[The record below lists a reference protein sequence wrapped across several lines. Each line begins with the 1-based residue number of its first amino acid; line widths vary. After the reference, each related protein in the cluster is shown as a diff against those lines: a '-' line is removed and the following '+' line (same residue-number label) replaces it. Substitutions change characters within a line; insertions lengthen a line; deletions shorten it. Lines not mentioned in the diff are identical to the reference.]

1 MALKVFQLSGLVMS
15 STSARKKRTILFLA
29 TNPKNSAKL
38 RLDEE
43 FRDVGEAL
51 KSSKNRSRFDLKP
64 QWATRHRDVRRA
76 MLEFEPQIV
85 HFSGHGTGEP
95 GLLIED
101 ETGQAKLLTSDAL
114 VGLFEDAA
122 QVECVLLNA
131 CYSEVQADAIAQ
143 HVPYVIG
150 MNQDVGDKAALEFA
164 VGFYDALGAGL
175 SIERAYKEGCKGIRM
190 AGIAE
195 HLTPVL
201 KQRAAKAAVEPQQ
214 AASSAPVESPIV
226 APDEAAS
233 HSPEAHAAVG
243 ELEEAGGQVPLDSPF
258 YIERPPIEARCYA
271 AIVKPGALIRIKAPR
286 QMGKSSLTIRTF
298 DHAGK
303 HGCRAVWLQLQRAG
317 NQPFASLDTFL
328 QWLCRQVTAKL
339 RLQDKV
345 TEYWQ
350 SVSASTDK
358 CTDYFELYLLEEIN
372 APLALCLDEVDE
384 IFKHP
389 EIASDFFGLLRSWHE
404 ESKINPV
411 WRNLRLVI
419 THSEEVYIPLNINQS
434 PFNVGVPIEL
444 PPLNRTQLDDL
455 VQRHGLAWSEAEV
468 EALMAMVGG
477 QPFLTRVALQQIAS
491 GTLTLAQF
499 LQVAPT
505 QAGLFASHL
514 RRHLG
519 NLQERHLETAMKQ
532 VVMSD
537 QPIQLPVAEA
547 SKLAN
552 MGLVTFQVNEVVPL
566 CDLYRQYFRDVLGGS
581 R

>member
-1 MALKVFQLSGLVMS
+1 MS
-15 STSARKKRTILFLA
+15 NTSARKKRTILFLA
-29 TNPKNSAKL
+29 TNPKNAAKL

-43 FRDVGEAL
+43 IRDVTEAL
-51 KSSKNRSRFDLKP
+51 KSSKNRSRFDLKQ

-76 MLEFEPQIV
+76 MMDFNPQIV
-85 HFSGHGTGEP
+85 HFSGHGVGEP

-101 ETGQAKLLTSDAL
+101 EIGQAKLLTSDAL
-114 VGLFEDAA
+114 IGLFEDAT

-131 CYSEVQADAIAQ
+131 CYSEVQAEAIAQ

-150 MNQDVGDKAALEFA
+150 MNQAIGDKAALEFA

-201 KQRAAKAAVEPQQ
+201 KQRTAKAEVEPQKQ
-214 AASSAPVESPIV
+214 DLDSAPVEPLISPHEQV
-226 APDEAAS
+226 ANPTETKS
-233 HSPEAHAAVG
+233 AVG

-258 YIERPPIEARCYA
+258 YVERPPIEARCYA

-303 HGCRAVWLQLQRAG
+303 HGCRAVWLQLQQVG
-317 NQPFASLDTFL
+317 EEPFASLDRFL
-328 QWLCRQVTAKL
+328 QWLCRRVTVKL

-345 TEYWQ
+345 AEYWQ

-404 ESKINPV
+404 ESKITPV

-444 PPLNRTQLDDL
+444 PPMNRAQLGDL
-455 VQRHGLAWSEAEV
+455 VERHGLAWSEAEV
-468 EALMAMVGG
+468 ESLMAMVGG
-477 QPFLTRVALQQIAS
+477 QPYLTRVALQQIAS
-491 GTLTLAQF
+491 RSLTLSQF

-505 QAGLFASHL
+505 QEGLFGDHLFKHL
-514 RRHLG
+514 RHLQKRE
-519 NLQERHLETAMKQ
+519 LATAMKQ
-532 VVMSD
+532 VVASD
-537 QPIQLPVAEA
+537 RPVQLPIAEA

-552 MGLVTFQVNEVVPL
+552 MGLVRFQGNEIAPL
-566 CDLYRQYFRDVLGGS
+566 CNLYRQYFREVLK
-581 R
+581 